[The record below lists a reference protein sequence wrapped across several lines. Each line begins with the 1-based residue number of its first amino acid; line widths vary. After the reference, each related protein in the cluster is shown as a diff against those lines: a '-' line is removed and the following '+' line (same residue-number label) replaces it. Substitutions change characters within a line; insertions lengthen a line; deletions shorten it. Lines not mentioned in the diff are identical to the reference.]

1 MTLYMYVMYAI
12 VKVYPQKRTLYMY
25 AMYTAVIVY

>member
-1 MTLYMYVMYAI
+1 MYVMYAI